1 MDMKLLD
8 VSLSGYVDHLH
19 QLVRENPIILNNI
32 CLLSAEN
39 PLHIASITGHLDFV
53 KEILRLKP
61 EFAKELNHDGLTPM
75 HIAVVNRYVDI
86 VGELASADCELCRL
100 KGKDMNTPL
109 HLAAIK
115 GRVDIIS
122 VLLLACPQNIED
134 VNAQRE
140 TALHLGVKNNQ
151 FQAVEVLLDWIREI
165 KREDVLN
172 IKDELGN
179 TVLHIAAWKKQRQV
193 IELLLG
199 FRTTMNPNSLQVNA
213 TNNSGLTALDVL
225 LIFPSEA
232 GDREITD
239 ILCSAGALKASQLS
253 PESEVLSVGIPSTPE
268 MRSVEQAQNLV
279 EYFKFKKGRDSP
291 SETRTALL
299 VIAVLVATAT
309 FQVGV
314 NPPGGLWQ
322 DTLTPDQINGTG
334 TNSVK
339 PHKAGESIMAT
350 SNAVAF
356 ALIVFFNSVG
366 LSVSLVMINILTS
379 RFPLQVELQI
389 CMFTMYSTYNTALTN
404 MAGDNTKLYAT
415 IATSIITSL
424 IPLTFRWARLNS
436 KRIKDMVHRV
446 TSISTR

>member
-39 PLHIASITGHLDFV
+39 PLHIASITGHLEFV

-61 EFAKELNHDGLTPM
+61 EFAKELNQDGLTPM
-75 HIAVVNRYVDI
+75 HIAAVNGYVDI
-86 VGELASADCELCRL
+86 VGELASVDCELCRL

-134 VNAQRE
+134 VNVQRE

-151 FQAVEVLLDWIREI
+151 FQAVEVLLYWIREI

-172 IKDELGN
+172 IKDELSN

-199 FRTTMNPNSLQVNA
+199 FRTMNPSSLEVNA

-239 ILCSAGALKASQLS
+239 ILCSVGALKAGQLS
-253 PESEVLSVGIPSTPE
+253 PESEFQSVGMPTTPE
-268 MRSVEQAQNLV
+268 MRSVEQAQNLI
-279 EYFKFKKGRDSP
+279 EYFKFKKGRDPP
-291 SETRTALL
+291 SQARSALL

-309 FQVGV
+309 FHIGV
-314 NPPGGLWQ
+314 NPPGGFWK
-322 DTLTPDQINGTG
+322 DTLTSNQTHGTG
-334 TNSVK
+334 NNSMK

-350 SNAVAF
+350 SNEVAY

-366 LSVSLVMINILTS
+366 LSVSLVMINILTC

-389 CMFTMYSTYNTALTN
+389 CMVTMYSTYNTALTN
-404 MAGDNTKLYAT
+404 IAGDNTKLYAT
-415 IATSIITSL
+415 LTTSIITSL
-424 IPLTFRWARLNS
+424 VPFTVRWARLNS
-436 KRIKDMVHRV
+436 KRIKDMIRRV
-446 TSISTR
+446 TSISIL